1 MDRRDKYLK
10 MIWDISVAA
19 DNLRELEAIY
29 QRLPL
34 MQNRIKMINAY
45 DKYDKLLA
53 KFQSLFGWSEEIEA
67 TIEQST
73 KLAQVSKGT
82 YELMS

>member
-53 KFQSLFGWSEEIEA
+53 KFKSLFGWSEEIEA